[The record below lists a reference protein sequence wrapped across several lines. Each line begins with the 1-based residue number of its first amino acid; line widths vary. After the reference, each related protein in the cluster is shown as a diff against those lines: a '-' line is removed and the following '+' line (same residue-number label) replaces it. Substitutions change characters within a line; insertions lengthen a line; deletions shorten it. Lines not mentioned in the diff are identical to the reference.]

1 MPDNS
6 KSLNSAKGEHEGSVY
21 GGRYGDRCLLLT
33 ISPADAIFT
42 IGAAVASNIRM
53 HSPTLIKEAFICC
66 IYFVACAEEEVGS
79 KVTMEEKAIF
89 RDIRRYYCEYC
100 GICRSKKS
108 LISSHILS
116 HHKEEKNEKRV
127 DGDPTLGVKSNTCEE
142 CGATFKKPAYL
153 KQHMQS
159 HSFERAFRCPVDDC
173 HASYRRKD
181 HLTRHLLQHQGK
193 LFKCPIENCNREF
206 AYQGN
211 IKRHL
216 KEIHDEDSSITIPKQ
231 YVCQEAGCA
240 KVFKYASKLR
250 KHEDAH
256 GKLLLKIH
264 FQMSSKFKLDSV
276 EAFCSEQG
284 CMKYFTNKQCL
295 EAHVRSCHQHIA
307 CEICGSRQL
316 KKNIK
321 RHMHTHEER
330 GSYEKFECEFKGC
343 QLTFSTKSNLQQHV
357 KAVHHEIK
365 PYACGIVGCGI
376 RFAYKHVRDKHE
388 KSGCHVYATGD
399 FIESDEQFRSRPRG
413 GRKRKCPTVEMLIR
427 KRVCPPSPTDEVF
440 GN

>member
-1 MPDNS
+1 
-6 KSLNSAKGEHEGSVY
+6 
-21 GGRYGDRCLLLT
+21 
-33 ISPADAIFT
+33 
-42 IGAAVASNIRM
+42 
-53 HSPTLIKEAFICC
+53 
-66 IYFVACAEEEVGS
+66 
-79 KVTMEEKAIF
+79 MEERAIF
-89 RDIRRYYCEYC
+89 RDIRRYYCDYC

-108 LISSHILS
+108 LIASHILS
-116 HHKEEKNEKRV
+116 HHKEEKNEERV
-127 DGDPTLGVKSNTCEE
+127 DGDPAVGVKSNTCEE

-159 HSFERAFRCPVDDC
+159 HSLERAFRCPVNDC
-173 HASYRRKD
+173 HSSYRRKD
-181 HLTRHLLQHQGK
+181 HLTRHLLQHQGT
-193 LFKCPIENCNREF
+193 LFKCPIEKCNCEF
-206 AYQGN
+206 SFQGN

-231 YVCQEAGCA
+231 YVCQETGCA

-250 KHEDAH
+250 KHEESH
-256 GKLLLKIH
+256 V
-264 FQMSSKFKLDSV
+264 KLDSV

-295 EAHVRSCHQHIA
+295 EAHIRSCHQHIT
-307 CEICGSRQL
+307 CEICGSMQL

-321 RHMHTHEER
+321 RHVLTHEER
-330 GSYEKFECEFKGC
+330 GPSERFKCEFKGC
-343 QLTFSTKSNLQQHV
+343 LLSFSAKSNLQQHV

-365 PYACGIVGCGI
+365 PFACGHVGCGM

-388 KSGCHVYATGD
+388 KSGCHVYATVSVSRFCKLHEIAMLEKRTYLVLLFVWNQGD

-427 KRVCPPSPTDEVF
+427 KRVCPPSPTGSCDVF

>member
-1 MPDNS
+1 
-6 KSLNSAKGEHEGSVY
+6 
-21 GGRYGDRCLLLT
+21 
-33 ISPADAIFT
+33 
-42 IGAAVASNIRM
+42 
-53 HSPTLIKEAFICC
+53 
-66 IYFVACAEEEVGS
+66 
-79 KVTMEEKAIF
+79 MEERAIF
-89 RDIRRYYCEYC
+89 RDIRRYYCDYC

-108 LISSHILS
+108 LIASHILS
-116 HHKEEKNEKRV
+116 HHKEEKNDEKV
-127 DGDPTLGVKSNTCEE
+127 DGDPAIGVKFNTCEE

-159 HSFERAFRCPVDDC
+159 HSLERAFSCPVNDC
-173 HASYRRKD
+173 HASYRRND
-181 HLTRHLLQHQGK
+181 HLTRHLLQHQGT
-193 LFKCPIENCNREF
+193 LFKCPIEKCNREF
-206 AYQGN
+206 SFQGS

-231 YVCQEAGCA
+231 YVCQETGCA

-250 KHEDAH
+250 KHEESH
-256 GKLLLKIH
+256 GKLLQKIH
-264 FQMSSKFKLDSV
+264 FFMSSKCLFLVNKFAAFPVIENKVIDFDYLLQTLMNSFVFSVKLDSV
-276 EAFCSEQG
+276 EAFCAEQG

-295 EAHVRSCHQHIA
+295 EAHIRSCHQHIT

-316 KKNIK
+316 KKNVK
-321 RHMHTHEER
+321 RHLLTHEER
-330 GSYEKFECEFKGC
+330 GPSERFKCEFKGC
-343 QLTFSTKSNLQQHV
+343 LLSFSAKSNLQQHV

-365 PYACGIVGCGI
+365 PFSCRHVGCGM

-427 KRVCPPSPTDEVF
+427 QRVCPPSPTGSCDVF